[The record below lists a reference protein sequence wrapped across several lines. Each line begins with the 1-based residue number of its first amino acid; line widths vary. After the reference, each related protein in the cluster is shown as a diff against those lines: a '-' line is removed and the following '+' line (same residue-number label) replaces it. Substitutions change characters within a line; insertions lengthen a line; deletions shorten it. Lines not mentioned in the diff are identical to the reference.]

1 MSTLRDKPPG
11 TPFPAGVT
19 DAFFWTAGEVGC
31 LLIHGFTGTP
41 YEMRFL
47 GEQLHAAGFSV
58 GGIRLAGHA
67 TRVED
72 LAQCRWPDWY
82 QSVEEGFEQLLR
94 HSSRIVA
101 IGLSMG
107 ALLAVRLA
115 ARHAAQVAGVVLL
128 SPSFELTNPWPGRLA
143 GIVRSAL
150 PLLPESLLYLAK
162 GASDIADPVE
172 REQRPTYHRL
182 PLRGVAELVDL
193 QRRARAWLPSVG
205 QPVLAIHARQDHTA
219 PLSNLELLRAAV
231 GDLRRAIILEDS
243 YHVITVDRERERVAS
258 EVNGF
263 IVEAL
268 GLVQSGPRENDHRE

>member
-1 MSTLRDKPPG
+1 M
-11 TPFPAGVT
+11 T
-19 DAFFWTAGEVGC
+19 DAFLWTAGEVGC

-47 GEQLHAAGFSV
+47 GERLHAAGFSV

-67 TRVED
+67 TRVEE
-72 LAQCRWPDWY
+72 LAQCRWSDWY
-82 QSVEEGFEQLLR
+82 ESVEDGFERLSR

-115 ARHAAQVAGVVLL
+115 ARHAPRVAGVVLL

-150 PLLPESLLYLAK
+150 PLLPESLRYLGK

-172 REQRPTYHRL
+172 RTQRPTYRRL
-182 PLRGVAELVDL
+182 PLHGVAELVDL
-193 QRRARAWLPSVG
+193 QRRARAWLASVG
-205 QPVLAIHARQDHTA
+205 QPVLAIHARHDHTA
-219 PLSNLELLRAAV
+219 PLANLEVLKAAL
-231 GDLRRAIILEDS
+231 GDLRRAVILEDS
-243 YHVITVDRERERVAS
+243 YHVITVDREKERVAS

-268 GLVQSGPRENDHRE
+268 GLDPDGLRGE